1 MRKII
6 FSPPDVDVR
15 VFENVDSAIVDSLVV
30 QLSKIKILVVK
41 NYYCCGL
48 ILDVLVDIS
57 NSFRNLYFLV
67 FYKLKQFFAFPVLNV
82 GFSIPLLLYLFA

>member
-48 ILDVLVDIS
+48 ILDLILDGHHSAGFLQWAEMSLEPKIVQGLDH
-57 NSFRNLYFLV
+57 SFH
-67 FYKLKQFFAFPVLNV
+67 
-82 GFSIPLLLYLFA
+82 